1 MDASF
6 WKMWTCECAGCDG
19 AVQGSLTISNREH
32 LLSDSCFL
40 EVQLL
45 DQHSL
50 ECQQLFR
57 EVLRTRARLA
67 SKMSRQSFK
76 AIFRHPVFE
85 WPSGALNIS
94 YCYWGLVSV
103 YPGAPRLL
111 AFQEILLQQACT
123 ESLQKLSSGMLPAW
137 HGLNNSARTVHK
149 TTTSHRISLE
159 FRTPALHEAD
169 KTPARRESSAVSC

>member
-1 MDASF
+1 MR
-6 WKMWTCECAGCDG
+6 G
-19 AVQGSLTISNREH
+19 ATARYRVH
-32 LLSDSCFL
+32 LPYQTESICFL
-40 EVQLL
+40 TAASLKFNSLINTVLNASSTSEKSYEHEQDSQAKCHGNLQGNLQTSGFRVAEWGTKYFLL
-45 DQHSL
+45 L
-50 ECQQLFR
+50 L
-57 EVLRTRARLA
+57 
-67 SKMSRQSFK
+67 
-76 AIFRHPVFE
+76 
-85 WPSGALNIS
+85 
-94 YCYWGLVSV
+94 GLVSV